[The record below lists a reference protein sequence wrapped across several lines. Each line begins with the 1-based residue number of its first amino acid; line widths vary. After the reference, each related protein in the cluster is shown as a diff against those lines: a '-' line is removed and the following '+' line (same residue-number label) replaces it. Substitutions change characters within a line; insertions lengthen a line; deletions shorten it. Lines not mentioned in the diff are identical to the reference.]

1 MADYYQFGPI
11 KELSGAKG
19 NAKCKAITQFIKDHF
34 ERRSFN
40 GEQTNRDA
48 IMKRISEECA
58 ALDSNAKGGKGS
70 LKAYSLNTF
79 ECGCI
84 EDWKLSV
91 YYKTD
96 TGNPTVVCEMLC
108 FRSMGAV
115 SE

>member
-1 MADYYQFGPI
+1 MAGNYQFGPI
-11 KELSGAKG
+11 KELSGAKS

-40 GEQTNRDA
+40 REQITREM
-48 IMKRISEECA
+48 IMDRISEECA

-70 LKAYSLNTF
+70 LKAYSLNTM

-91 YYKTD
+91 
-96 TGNPTVVCEMLC
+96 L
-108 FRSMGAV
+108 
-115 SE
+115 